1 MHKRGK
7 GTTME
12 ENNYK
17 TTRKENLSKRIL
29 KYMEDHSLTE
39 KEAAALSGINYTTFN
54 SYVLR
59 VSYPEYENE
68 VKMAAF
74 LGVRTETLGRDP
86 DVREG
91 RETVYRNPSEDHIMK
106 VYEDDQE
113 YRRYADTGISL
124 MKKGALSEATAI
136 VTHLL
141 DELS

>member
-1 MHKRGK
+1 
-7 GTTME
+7 ME

-54 SYVLR
+54 SYVRR

>member
-1 MHKRGK
+1 
-7 GTTME
+7 ME

-91 RETVYRNPSEDHIMK
+91 R
-106 VYEDDQE
+106 
-113 YRRYADTGISL
+113 
-124 MKKGALSEATAI
+124 
-136 VTHLL
+136 
-141 DELS
+141 